1 MFEDVVVVQSAVSA
15 FNNAALATPGF
26 MWVALLA
33 LPLFGLAAFSGNAFL
48 GRFGWNKENFV
59 SRSGLAVAVLTLLWV
74 VLFGGN
80 YAVLRDGVSVLPF
93 MTAAIVFLASL
104 FVGSHL
110 REFALPQ
117 FKGLNRGKKMI
128 VVLCM
133 SVWMAMLGGSDLHA
147 WWGPILQIGAFVAGV
162 MMGRAGRAAMRPIAG
177 TVLIVMM
184 VAVAMLMQPEFF
196 RFGQLGDLTP
206 LHLISLMMLGVFA
219 MAVVA
224 LYNVNPRGR
233 IHRSAF
239 IKLKW
244 MVRFCVALAMV
255 LFAMTESVPVFLGG
269 LAAVLVLFAMSVWH
283 AESVPEDLVWHMFAG
298 MLVMFGVITTMPA
311 ITALG
316 VVGWANVADGNF
328 WGKAKFLL

>member
-26 MWVALLA
+26 MWVALLS
-33 LPLFGLAAFSGNAFL
+33 LPLFGLAAFYGNDFL
-48 GRFGWNKENFV
+48 ARFGWTKDNFV

-93 MTAAIVFLASL
+93 MTAAIVFLTSL

-110 REFALPQ
+110 REFALPR
-117 FKGLNRGKKMI
+117 FKELNRSKKT
-128 VVLCM
+128 VAVLCM
-133 SVWMAMLGGSDLHA
+133 FAWLAMLGGSDLHA

-162 MMGRAGRAAMRPIAG
+162 FMGRAGRAAMRPIAG
-177 TVLIVMM
+177 TVLIMMM
-184 VAVAMLMQPEFF
+184 VATAMLMQPEFF
-196 RFGQLGDLTP
+196 RFGQLGDLSP
-206 LHLISLMMLGVFA
+206 LHLISLMGLGVFA
-219 MAVVA
+219 MAVVV
-224 LYNVNPRGR
+224 LYNVKPCGR

-244 MVRFCVALAMV
+244 MVRFIVALAMV

-269 LAAVLVLFAMSVWH
+269 LAAVLILFAMSVWH
-283 AESVPEDLVWHMFAG
+283 ADSVPEDLGWHMFAG

-316 VVGWANVADGNF
+316 VVGWTNVADGNF